1 MYQATQAIGRWI
13 VVKTTTIDDSQVNTG
28 GAEESIPTPQKG
40 GPWSMAQSGYTR
52 TDSGESEN
60 PLAWSPGTYQQR
72 IRYTAGLV
80 EDMSNTHIEDPGSAS
95 TSAVKGNDRA
105 DASGLGDWW
114 DWYWSAEYKCEARH
128 HKHIAVTGGWKY
140 EYRSADTA
148 PSHAVLVHPLCRAL
162 NPHAIS
168 RASASHG
175 CCLIPGIATA
185 SILRSPDAIFEP
197 QSKIRNVACLDGSS
211 LTSQ

>member
-1 MYQATQAIGRWI
+1 
-13 VVKTTTIDDSQVNTG
+13 
-28 GAEESIPTPQKG
+28 
-40 GPWSMAQSGYTR
+40 MAQSGHTR
-52 TDSGESEN
+52 ANSGESED

-72 IRYTAGLV
+72 TRSIARLV
-80 EDMSNTHIEDPGSAS
+80 EDMTNTHIEDPGSAS
-95 TSAVKGNDRA
+95 TSAVKGNDRV
-105 DASGLGDWW
+105 DASRIGDWC

-128 HKHIAVTGGWKY
+128 GENNAATGGWEY

-148 PSHAVLVHPLCRAL
+148 PSHAVLVHPLCYAL

-175 CCLIPGIATA
+175 CCLIPEIATA

-197 QSKIRNVACLDGSS
+197 QSNIRNVACLDGSS